1 MDQFGQYWYESN
13 MLTIENYNLFGEQG
27 DLPDV
32 VHCET
37 IETRSLVHDW
47 EFKPHRHA
55 RLHQFLLI
63 DAGRGAAL
71 IEDAKQDISD
81 GDLVNLPMGIVHGF
95 SFERGTQ
102 GWVVTVASEL
112 MDESLHDTEGL
123 RPLLQIGKV
132 VPSSPEVRSTVQ
144 SIFAEYPNRTF
155 ARAHILRALCGVLV
169 GVVAR
174 ALSELEPDPAQTE
187 HALQRRFE
195 MLLEVHHTAHLSVSD
210 YADML
215 AVTPTHLSRV
225 MRQATGQ
232 SASAIIETR
241 IIREARRN
249 LAFSNLSVSEVGYQ
263 LGFNDPSYFSRVFK
277 RSTGKSPREYR
288 RRLES

>member
-1 MDQFGQYWYESN
+1 M
-13 MLTIENYNLFGEQG
+13 FGEQG

-63 DAGRGAAL
+63 DVGRGVVL
-71 IEDAKQDISD
+71 VEDAKQDISD

-95 SFERGTQ
+95 TFEPDTQ

-112 MDESLHDTEGL
+112 MDESLHETEGL
-123 RPLLQIGKV
+123 RPILQSASV
-132 VPSSPEVRSTVQ
+132 VRASPETRGIVQ

-174 ALSELEPDPAQTE
+174 ALSALEPDMAKAE
-187 HALQRRFE
+187 HSLQLRFE
-195 MLLEVHHTAHLSVSD
+195 MLLETHHKAHLR
-210 YADML
+210 AL
-215 AVTPTHLSRV
+215 
-225 MRQATGQ
+225 
-232 SASAIIETR
+232 
-241 IIREARRN
+241 
-249 LAFSNLSVSEVGYQ
+249 
-263 LGFNDPSYFSRVFK
+263 
-277 RSTGKSPREYR
+277 
-288 RRLES
+288 